1 MILLTKCNVSMSKVG
16 KVICTVCK
24 NLTGKIPERLPSN
37 DTLDRILSEA
47 KFVAQSHI
55 VDCTINNDDP
65 SSLLGNCLHSDA
77 TSKFH
82 HHYQGF
88 QITLGDGKQISIE
101 LQEVGSGDSETLM
114 DAFKDSI
121 DNLASAVS

>member
-16 KVICTVCK
+16 KVIRTVCK
-24 NLTGKIPERLPSN
+24 NLTGKISERLPSN
-37 DTLDRILSEA
+37 GTLDRILSEA

-55 VDCTINNDDP
+55 VDCMINDNDP

-82 HHYQGF
+82 HHCQGF
-88 QITLGDGKQISIE
+88 QITLVDGKQIWVLLKTALKTWHQQFPKQRVIKKKTS
-101 LQEVGSGDSETLM
+101 QS
-114 DAFKDSI
+114 
-121 DNLASAVS
+121 